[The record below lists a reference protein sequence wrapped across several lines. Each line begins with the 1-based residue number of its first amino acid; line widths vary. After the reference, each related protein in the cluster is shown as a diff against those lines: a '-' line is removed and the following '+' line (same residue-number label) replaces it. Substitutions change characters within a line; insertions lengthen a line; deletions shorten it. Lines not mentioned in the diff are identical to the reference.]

1 MPCVD
6 ASAEQVF
13 DTIGAGLR
21 FTRRTRMIAGVVLAV
36 IVLTAVVAT
45 AAVLPEEGLR
55 TSLTQASEAPSL
67 EHPFGTDWVGRDML
81 TRTLKGLTRSLV
93 IGVVASLVSAV
104 IGLFLGLLA
113 ATAGP
118 RVDGVVTFLVDS
130 MMSVPHLILLIL
142 ISFALGGGT
151 VGVVV
156 AVASTHWTSLTRVI
170 RAEVL
175 QLRLSEYVQVSRKM
189 GRSRV
194 WIAAHHMLPHLI
206 PQFLIG
212 LVLLF
217 PHAIIH
223 EAALTFLGFGL
234 APHLPA
240 IGVILAESM
249 RYLSLGM
256 WWLAVLPGV
265 VLLVAVMAFD
275 ALGEGVRDLID
286 PRTVQE

>member
-1 MPCVD
+1 VPCVD

>member
-6 ASAEQVF
+6 ASAERAF
-13 DTIGAGLR
+13 DTVGAGLR

-36 IVLTAVVAT
+36 VVLTAVVGM

-55 TSLTQASEAPSL
+55 TSLMQASEAPSL

-93 IGVVASLVSAV
+93 IGVVASVVSAV
-104 IGLFLGLLA
+104 IGLILGLIA

-151 VGVVV
+151 VGVMV

-175 QLRLSEYVQVSRKM
+175 QLRSSEYVQVSRKT
-189 GRSRV
+189 GRSRA
-194 WIAAHHMLPHLI
+194 WIALHHMLPHLI

-265 VLLVAVMAFD
+265 VLLVAVMAFA